1 MNEFTSTAI
10 FLLVDSAI
18 VALAVEGLKKTAGE
32 MTLTEAG
39 HWRIKT
45 VLQKSSIVL
54 IAVLLSLIFVS
65 ITYLGGA
72 LYGNKILIALYS
84 VVVFAGQYF
93 IDMAL
98 IKKLAEKLIIK
109 FINKI

>member
-18 VALAVEGLKKTAGE
+18 IALAVEGLKKTAGE

-39 HWRIKT
+39 HWRVKT

-54 IAVLLSLIFVS
+54 IAIILSLIFVVIS
-65 ITYLGGA
+65 YLGGA
-72 LYGNKILIALYS
+72 LYGNKILIVLYS
-84 VVVFAGQYF
+84 VIVYVGQYF
-93 IDMAL
+93 LDMAL
-98 IKKLAEKLIIK
+98 IKKLVEKLIIK
-109 FINKI
+109 IINKI